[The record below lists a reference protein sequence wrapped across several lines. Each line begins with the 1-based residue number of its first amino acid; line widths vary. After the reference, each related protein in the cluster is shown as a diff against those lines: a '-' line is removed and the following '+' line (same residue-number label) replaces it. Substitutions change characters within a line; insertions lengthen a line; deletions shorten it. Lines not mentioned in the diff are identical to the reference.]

1 MYNSLG
7 EKQETK
13 QQLKYVGKEKESE
26 KKKILFIQDFP
37 HIFMFQKY
45 KLVEVFPI
53 LAGSILFI
61 VHAGLASDI

>member
-26 KKKILFIQDFP
+26 KKKIIFISNFP
-37 HIFMFQKY
+37 HIFMFLKY
-45 KLVEVFPI
+45 
-53 LAGSILFI
+53 
-61 VHAGLASDI
+61 

>member
-26 KKKILFIQDFP
+26 KKTTLRKKPPPPWF
-37 HIFMFQKY
+37 
-45 KLVEVFPI
+45 
-53 LAGSILFI
+53 
-61 VHAGLASDI
+61 

>member
-26 KKKILFIQDFP
+26 KKKILFI
-37 HIFMFQKY
+37 
-45 KLVEVFPI
+45 
-53 LAGSILFI
+53 
-61 VHAGLASDI
+61 